1 VKPVLLSS
9 AIILVDLIPIQ
20 EECSF
25 MLRKFLA
32 SMLPVLILA
41 VLVGC
46 GGAAVPAGPPPTPTF
61 STSSFGIVTGRAF
74 WAQTNTGIADATF
87 TLTNVED
94 DSIVLEATTDA
105 QGVYTF
111 ADVEP
116 GQYDVDYS
124 GPLAGGP
131 TPCENMQYKFSQIA
145 EKAAFGKTSSE
156 MRGDVQYFNIT
167 APGSWIIDAGE
178 TFVLD
183 LSFTC
188 GG

>member
-1 VKPVLLSS
+1 MEPVSLSGV
-9 AIILVDLIPIQ
+9 IILADLIPTQ

-25 MLRKFLA
+25 MFRKFLA
-32 SMLPVLILA
+32 SMLLGLVLA
-41 VLVGC
+41 VLAGC
-46 GGAAVPAGPPPTPTF
+46 GAAAPSGPPPTATF
-61 STSSFGIVTGRAF
+61 STSSFGIVTGRVF

-94 DSIVLEATTDA
+94 NSIVLEATTDA

-124 GPLAGGP
+124 GPLAGDP
-131 TPCENMQYKFSQIA
+131 SPCENMQYKFSQIA